1 MNAWIDAHS
10 ALLLCVLGSVLVTQL
25 PKVLPV
31 TFLRGDCLPALL
43 RHWLSF
49 VPVAVMAALVGP
61 DVFFYEGRFNAGTSN
76 LFLMVSLP
84 SLLVAW
90 WGKNYFVTIA
100 FGISLVVL
108 ARWLGWY

>member
-10 ALLLCVLGSVLVTQL
+10 ALPLCVLGSVLVTQL

-31 TFLRGDCLPALL
+31 TFLRGDSLPALL

-100 FGISLVVL
+100 FGISLVIL

>member
-61 DVFFYEGRFNAGTSN
+61 DVFFYECQ
-76 LFLMVSLP
+76 LP
-84 SLLVAW
+84 LRWPSHSSSSRLSQRLELLWQSPCQVW
-90 WGKNYFVTIA
+90 V
-100 FGISLVVL
+100 LVLPVL
-108 ARWLGWY
+108 VLLPRQLSC

>member
-1 MNAWIDAHS
+1 MNAWIDVHS

-49 VPVAVMAALVGP
+49 VPVAVMARP
-61 DVFFYEGRFNAGTSN
+61 
-76 LFLMVSLP
+76 
-84 SLLVAW
+84 W
-90 WGKNYFVTIA
+90 WGRTFSSTKGVSTRA
-100 FGISLVVL
+100 RQISS
-108 ARWLGWY
+108 

>member
-43 RHWLSF
+43 RAHT
-49 VPVAVMAALVGP
+49 
-61 DVFFYEGRFNAGTSN
+61 AGAY
-76 LFLMVSLP
+76 LRRAMEEEP
-84 SLLVAW
+84 
-90 WGKNYFVTIA
+90 
-100 FGISLVVL
+100 
-108 ARWLGWY
+108 